1 MKIRYNLAI
10 SLVFATAW
18 ILSSCST
25 VSDEMDKAHS
35 GLDPATAAKTQT
47 FAPPSQNQSELLD
60 SEILEI
66 DSRGDDSNAL
76 NFEVLIELS
85 EPAKVYVEYGN
96 SDVGLFRTITTD
108 LVTRNHVI
116 PLVRLRPSTS
126 YEYEV
131 FITDAKPGTEKRAV
145 GSFRTGALPSA
156 LSTIEHS
163 IDGTATYELLLL
175 DHEDVSGSYIYALD
189 NEGEIVWY
197 YESPNLVPDQAYAIN
212 AIRQRDNHNLVYYMG
227 RNRRPCCIREITPF
241 GDVIDNL
248 SYSEI
253 DGLPHHD
260 HLILPEHQIM
270 YLARIY
276 EQIDGQDDDGTLVE
290 GDSIRIWD
298 QRSGMTREVWNSFDT
313 FSPEVRLTWE
323 TVPFY
328 GVPGKPVREGKFQRW
343 WNANSIDIG
352 SRGNYIL
359 SVKTHNQI
367 VSLSP
372 DLQHVEWVLGGPN
385 GIFNFQKPEDQFYL
399 PHTATE
405 LPNGNILIFDN
416 GKGRPEAEGGEYTRV
431 IEFALN
437 EYDLAPIKVWEY
449 RPDPDLFSRTRGG
462 AYRLDNGHTLVNF
475 NTIPRVIAEVEPGG
489 EEVWRISTW
498 SPSYKGSYRAYAIS
512 SIWGE
517 VKIK

>member
-1 MKIRYNLAI
+1 MKVTYKLATSI
-10 SLVFATAW
+10 IFAMLW
-18 ILSSCST
+18 VLSSCSSG
-25 VSDEMDKAHS
+25 SDEVNTEPAGFDPDKV
-35 GLDPATAAKTQT
+35 AKSQNIT
-47 FAPPSQNQSELLD
+47 PSIENQSEVAG
-60 SEILEI
+60 SKILNI
-66 DSRGDDSNAL
+66 DSRGDGSNAL
-76 NFEVLIELS
+76 NFEIRVELNG
-85 EPAKVYVEYGN
+85 PAKVYVEYGN
-96 SDVGLFRTITTD
+96 SEVGLFRTVTTD
-108 LVTRNHVI
+108 LVVRDHIV
-116 PLVRLRPSTS
+116 PLVRLRPSTL

-131 FITDAKPGTEKRAV
+131 FIVNAKAGIVSTAA
-145 GSFRTGALPSA
+145 GSFRTSALPSA

-163 IDGTATYELLLL
+163 IEGTATHELLLL

-212 AIRQRDNHNLVYYMG
+212 AIRQRDNYNLVYYMG

-260 HLILPEHQIM
+260 HLILPDHQIM

-276 EQIDGQDDDGTLVE
+276 KQIDDQEDVDTLVE

-298 QRSGMTREVWNSFDT
+298 QKSGMTREVWNSFDT
-313 FSPEVRLTWE
+313 FSPEQRLTWE

-328 GVPGKPVREGKFQRW
+328 GVPGKPVRDGKFQRW
-343 WNANSIDIG
+343 WNANSIDVG

-359 SVKTHNQI
+359 SVKTHNQV

-372 DLQHVEWVLGGPN
+372 DLQHVEWVFGGPN

-416 GKGRPEAEGGEYTRV
+416 GKGRPEDEGGEYTRV

-449 RPDPDLFSRTRGG
+449 RPNPDLFSRTRGG
-462 AYRLDNGHTLVNF
+462 AYRLDNGNTLVNF
-475 NTIPRVIAEVEPGG
+475 NTTPRVVVEVGVNG
-489 EEVWRISTW
+489 EEVWRMSTW
-498 SPSYKGSYRAYAIS
+498 SPSYKGSYRAYAIN